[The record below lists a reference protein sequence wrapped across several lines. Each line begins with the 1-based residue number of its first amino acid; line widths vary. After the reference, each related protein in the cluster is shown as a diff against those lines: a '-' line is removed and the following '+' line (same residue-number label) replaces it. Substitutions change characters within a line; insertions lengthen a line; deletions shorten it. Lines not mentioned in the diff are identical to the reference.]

1 MPSRRADRRSFFL
14 FFFLFLSFFGGSQV
28 AGLPQPPSRAP
39 QHPGISSYHGRGSRS
54 GAVPGGLVSGGS
66 PGRGCGPGPRR
77 PGPGPGALG
86 ACRGRQRRRLPWPLP
101 GPPGRLR
108 PRRRAEPRE
117 SPGSLRGG
125 GAAWAPGGGR
135 RAAGRPRTRGGR
147 RCRPGCSHGAAA
159 AGRGE
164 ARAGEPSAAE
174 LGERRA
180 RSRAPSFPSTARSG
194 DSHPLRR
201 TQLLRLRTPALET
214 RVDAP

>member
-1 MPSRRADRRSFFL
+1 MPSRGADRRSFFL
-14 FFFLFLSFFGGSQV
+14 FFFLFLSSFGGSQI
-28 AGLPQPPSRAP
+28 AGLPQPTSRAP
-39 QHPGISSYHGRGSRS
+39 QHPGLSSYHGRGSRS

-86 ACRGRQRRRLPWPLP
+86 ACRGRQRPPPAPASP
-101 GPPGRLR
+101 GPPPAGSAPGAAQSRASPLAPCEAVAR
-108 PRRRAEPRE
+108 PGPRE
-117 SPGSLRGG
+117 AGG
-125 GAAWAPGGGR
+125 GPQGGR
-135 RAAGRPRTRGGR
+135 GRGGR
-147 RCRPGCSHGAAA
+147 RCRPGGSHGAAA

-174 LGERRA
+174 RGERRA
-180 RSRAPSFPSTARSG
+180 RARALSFPSIARSG

-201 TQLLRLRTPALET
+201 TQLLRLRMPALET